1 MSTGTNAPQKV
12 KRFSKPIRI
21 AHWLNAL
28 AFFALYLTAL
38 PLYSDFFS
46 WLYPVLGGPEMAR
59 LLHRIFAVLFISTP
73 ILVLIFDREGIKHW
87 LKSTFQWS
95 KADVTFFMQFP
106 KEFFLGKSNVPKQGF
121 FNSGEKLNSL
131 LIILTSAML
140 IVSGII
146 MWFPQFFSA
155 GVIQWAYPIHNI
167 AFGLSIAVIV
177 GHIFLSIG
185 HPNSKAS
192 MEGMTKGTVD
202 VEYAKDHHEAWY
214 DELVEK
220 GEIKEKKKDKGA

>member
-12 KRFSKPIRI
+12 KRFSKTSRI
-21 AHWLNAL
+21 GHWV
-28 AFFALYLTAL
+28 FALTFFMLYFSAL

-46 WLYPVLGGPEMAR
+46 WMYPLMGGPEMAR
-59 LLHRIFAVLFISTP
+59 LLHRIFAVIFIATP
-73 ILVLIFDREGIKHW
+73 VLMFIFDRKSMMFWI
-87 LKSTFQWS
+87 KSTLTW
-95 KADVTFFMQFP
+95 KKKDVKFFMQFP
-106 KEFFLGKSNVPKQGF
+106 KEFFLGKGDVPKQGF
-121 FNSGEKLNSL
+121 YNSGEKLNSL
-131 LIILTSAML
+131 LVILTALFL
-140 IVSGII
+140 ILSGVV

-155 GVIQWAYPIHNI
+155 GVIQWSYPIHNI
-167 AFGLSIAVIV
+167 AFGLSVAVII

-192 MEGMTKGTVD
+192 LEGMTKGTVD
-202 VEYAKDHHEAWY
+202 VDYAKDHHEAWY